1 MAMLEGMG
9 CIDLA
14 GLALTSHPPEA
25 LEISGGTITAPTVAE
40 LHDP

>member
-9 CIDLA
+9 CVDLTVSA
-14 GLALTSHPPEA
+14 IKSHPPEA
-25 LEISGGTITAPTVAE
+25 LGISGGIVTAPTVME